1 MGRNLKSQKENIA
14 GFIAAMRTLLDNYP
28 ELQRNET
35 LLNLLNSN
43 SPIGFLLNLCEIIG
57 LSKEDLLNWV
67 SKILCGA
74 EAIVNDAGGKV
85 IEGIQGKGERV
96 VDQGILDIIE
106 YSVKTILLT
115 NVKNLFTCSIN
126 PLIPYEVLKYPD
138 NRVVRNGGGKGIKI
152 SIPTIDMFNVLQHAP
167 NNDYGKTLY
176 FDNNMPSNDYW
187 KSTDFN
193 CFMWYVINKGTT
205 INNEG
210 LKHVWDNRVWQR
222 KKLNE
227 NNVFRT
233 NFFDANKGNGVLVS
247 TKTEQGDLDTYQY
260 NEKEKDK
267 EAYKKKK
274 KDGGFIEKKSYLILE
289 YNENDPAVTVPNT
302 LTFYINADRYL
313 REYKKNENGLG
324 IYIPKTIFEFNYDYI
339 FSLKLFD
346 SKVIVANII
355 NSILG
360 IGNSAI
366 SSLLNVKYSL
376 HEEAIAKKVGEIVD
390 KIMESEDTI
399 INDDFFSFSNDEYES
414 LLNDTEIKYSE
425 NYKFGEVY
433 GTIDENSFNN
443 ITEGIMNIGSAPT
456 LNEQQ
461 TIIKNLLSNAAK
473 SSANNTE
480 MQIYDK
486 FTLGEN
492 IIFDLIKESITQ
504 IVLQVL
510 SPKVMLLYAINSYFM
525 GDASDGDFSKINVKN
540 LLKGL
545 NNLIISIVKQVL
557 DILIKELLLY
567 LLTELKDLLNALL
580 RKILFER
587 IEYYIEIIRRLLAL
601 IDMFYNAF
609 KRDNNSIIDNV
620 DYADIVQPQKN

>member
-28 ELQRNET
+28 ELQRNEN

-138 NRVVRNGGGKGIKI
+138 NRVVRNGGKGIKI

-267 EAYKKKK
+267 ETYKKKK

-390 KIMESEDTI
+390 KVMESEDTI

-461 TIIKNLLSNAAK
+461 TIIKNLLSNAAT

-545 NNLIISIVKQVL
+545 NNLIINIVKQVL